1 MKLNS
6 LSKLGEA
13 IKYAKQTERKFKRES
28 VIKQSNRIGGFRDKQ
43 LVIYAQFDKND
54 QLCDIQPRY
63 IKEVQTLYDK
73 YKGRPYSL
81 ICDELRSTFRDL
93 ITDKIV

>member
-1 MKLNS
+1 MKINS
-6 LSKLGEA
+6 LAELGEA
-13 IKYAKQTERKFKRES
+13 IKKAPQVKYQYKEKVHKE
-28 VIKQSNRIGGFRDKQ
+28 NLIGGVRDKQ
-43 LVIYAQFDKND
+43 VVIYAQFDKND

-63 IKEVQTLYDK
+63 IKEVQALYDE

>member
-6 LSKLGEA
+6 LAELGEA
-13 IKYAKQTERKFKRES
+13 IKYAKQTERKFKHES

-63 IKEVQTLYDK
+63 IKEVQNLYNE

-81 ICDELRSTFRDL
+81 ICDELRSTFRDM
-93 ITDKIV
+93 ISEEIV

>member
-1 MKLNS
+1 MKINS
-6 LSKLGEA
+6 LAELGEA
-13 IKYAKQTERKFKRES
+13 IKKAPQVKYQYKEKVHKE
-28 VIKQSNRIGGFRDKQ
+28 NLIGGVRDRQ
-43 LVIYAQFDKND
+43 VVICARFDKND

-63 IKEVQTLYDK
+63 IKEVQALYDE